1 MRISDWR
8 SDVCS
13 SDLIAEQ
20 MGDFGRVMD
29 MPFRIRLQQA
39 SCPGDG
45 GAFANAAQHVLKGT
59 LRRAG
64 IERVHGRQQGHAR
77 YRRKPLELRQPPR
90 IPPIPP
96 QCRRQPDPARRKM
109 RQSDQQSRSEEHTS
123 ELQSLMRLSYAVFCL
138 NKKTN

>member
-1 MRISDWR
+1 MHPAQKMSAFRHR
-8 SDVCS
+8 FRA
-13 SDLIAEQ
+13 IAEQ

-64 IERVHGRQQGHAR
+64 IERVHGPQQGTAR
-77 YRRKPLELRQPPR
+77 YRRKPLELRQPLLHNLTPTLATR
-90 IPPIPP
+90 KGDDF
-96 QCRRQPDPARRKM
+96 QLSWYRSYGRSSRLPAEIIGSAAIRAR
-109 RQSDQQSRSEEHTS
+109 
-123 ELQSLMRLSYAVFCL
+123 VC
-138 NKKTN
+138 TNL